1 MADAAI
7 SALTE
12 GETLRVWSFIVTLF
26 GDLARAP
33 GASLSGAM
41 LTALTG
47 RVGIKPAS
55 MRVALHRLRKDG
67 WLASE
72 RTGRTSRYFLTEHG
86 RRETLAA
93 TRRIYA
99 HEPPR
104 GDLWHLRIARPGTR
118 LPAGSP
124 AGSPAASP
132 ASAPASAPASP
143 PTGTDSMTLLPGVR
157 LGIGP
162 APAQDDCLTLT
173 GKLGPLPDWLRE
185 AVIGAALRE
194 DYARF
199 EARLERAASL
209 LPERISDLDRAV
221 LRGLI
226 VHGWRRLL
234 LRHPDLPDDF
244 LGPDCRIGPCRAR
257 VMELLDRLGPVAAAD
272 LLEAPDGTAT

>member
-67 WLASE
+67 WLESR
-72 RTGRTSRYFLTEHG
+72 RTGRTSSYFLTDHG

-104 GDLWHLRIARPGTR
+104 GDLWHLLVAPPGAR
-118 LPAGSP
+118 SP
-124 AGSPAASP
+124 LDTQAMA
-132 ASAPASAPASP
+132 
-143 PTGTDSMTLLPGVR
+143 LQPGVY

-162 APAQDDCLTLT
+162 APERNDCLTLT
-173 GKLGPLPDWLRE
+173 GTLGPLPDWLRE
-185 AVIGAALRE
+185 ALVGARLRD

-199 EARLERAASL
+199 EARLARVATL
-209 LPERISDLDRAV
+209 LPPRVSDLDRAV

-234 LRHPDLPDDF
+234 LRHADLPDDF
-244 LGPDCRIGPCRAR
+244 LGPDCRIGPCRKR
-257 VMELLDRLGPVAAAD
+257 VMELLDRLGPVEAGD
-272 LLEAPDGTAT
+272 LRKAPGRLRDTGS